1 MEEDDPVLYWSLI
14 NYIMA
19 DESTDLCSDSVQ
31 RSDLPGPLMEMA
43 VGADEELDDEADD
56 FELTLDFSF

>member
-1 MEEDDPVLYWSLI
+1 
-14 NYIMA
+14 
-19 DESTDLCSDSVQ
+19 
-31 RSDLPGPLMEMA
+31 MA